1 MATPELTKLTEFSIL
16 QGSTFLVFIPI
27 WHKVKDTL
35 KDVNSRTGGDLFEIS
50 EDVACSTV
58 KQKLTF

>member
-1 MATPELTKLTEFSIL
+1 MHEKKFTLT
-16 QGSTFLVFIPI
+16 
-27 WHKVKDTL
+27 VKDTL
-35 KDVNSRTGGDLFEIS
+35 KDVNSQTGGDLFEIS

>member
-1 MATPELTKLTEFSIL
+1 MLLYWF
-16 QGSTFLVFIPI
+16 
-27 WHKVKDTL
+27 KDTL
-35 KDVNSRTGGDLFEIS
+35 KDVNSQTGGDLFEIS

>member
-1 MATPELTKLTEFSIL
+1 MQPTGLMEV
-16 QGSTFLVFIPI
+16 QTFTAPLAVFP
-27 WHKVKDTL
+27 KDTL
-35 KDVNSRTGGDLFEIS
+35 KDVKSRTGGDLFEIS

>member
-1 MATPELTKLTEFSIL
+1 MFFSPEEFPLKSV
-16 QGSTFLVFIPI
+16 ST
-27 WHKVKDTL
+27 KDTL

>member
-1 MATPELTKLTEFSIL
+1 MPWRIFFQNDHPFK
-16 QGSTFLVFIPI
+16 STVP
-27 WHKVKDTL
+27 KDTL
-35 KDVNSRTGGDLFEIS
+35 KDVNSQTGGDLFEIS